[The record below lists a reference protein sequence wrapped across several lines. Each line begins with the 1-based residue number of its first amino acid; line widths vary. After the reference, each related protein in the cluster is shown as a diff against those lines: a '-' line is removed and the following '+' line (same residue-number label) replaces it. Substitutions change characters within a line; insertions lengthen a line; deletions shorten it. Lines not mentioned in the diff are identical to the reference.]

1 MTDTGEYSEV
11 SQLRTRC
18 TILESQIQV
27 LQKQNAEL
35 KATITILHPDKVSS
49 TDENMKTNTNW
60 KEVEKIG
67 KFPIKDD
74 GDFQV

>member
-18 TILESQIQV
+18 TILESQIDI
-27 LQKQNAEL
+27 LQKQNADL
-35 KATITILHPDKVSS
+35 KATITLLHPDKISS
-49 TDENMKTNTNW
+49 TDKGIKSGW
-60 KEVEKIG
+60 KDVEKIG

-74 GDFQV
+74 GSFQV

>member
-1 MTDTGEYSEV
+1 MTDTSEYSEV

-35 KATITILHPDKVSS
+35 KATITILHPDKISS
-49 TDENMKTNTNW
+49 TDENIKSDW
-60 KEVEKIG
+60 KDIEKVG

-74 GDFQV
+74 GDFRI

>member
-1 MTDTGEYSEV
+1 MEDTSEFNEV

-18 TILESQIQV
+18 TILESQIDI

-49 TDENMKTNTNW
+49 TDKNMKNW
-60 KEVEKIG
+60 KEVDRVG

-74 GDFQV
+74 GDFRI